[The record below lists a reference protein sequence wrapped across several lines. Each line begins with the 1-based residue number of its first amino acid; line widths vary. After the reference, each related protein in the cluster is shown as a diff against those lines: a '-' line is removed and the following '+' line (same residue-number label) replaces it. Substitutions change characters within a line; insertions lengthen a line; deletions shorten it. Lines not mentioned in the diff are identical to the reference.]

1 MPLTLTLLM
10 ESFETFHVQADIAFP
25 TLFLHFHAAHCTT
38 SLRAYRL
45 NVVVAIYAYF
55 HWCTLIQRLRAPH
68 WSPDSRA
75 FECIFFVMH
84 IAYTA
89 SELQMI
95 HRLMIHGLHKSIDQS
110 CVLHGDIK

>member
-45 NVVVAIYAYF
+45 NVVVAIHAYF
-55 HWCTLIQRLRAPH
+55 HWCTLIQRLRAPN

-75 FECIFFVMH
+75 FECIFFCNTH
-84 IAYTA
+84 C
-89 SELQMI
+89 I
-95 HRLMIHGLHKSIDQS
+95 H
-110 CVLHGDIK
+110 CVGTPADPSADDSWPP

>member
-1 MPLTLTLLM
+1 MTLTLLI
-10 ESFETFHVQADIAFP
+10 ESLETFHVQADIAFP

-38 SLRAYRL
+38 SLRVYRL
-45 NVVVAIYAYF
+45 NVVIASHAYF

-75 FECIFFVMH
+75 VKCILLVIH

-89 SELQMI
+89 SELQLI
-95 HRLMIHGLHKSIDQS
+95 HWLMIHGLRKSIGQP
-110 CVLHGDIK
+110 CVLHGDIQ